1 MADLPSDSAI
11 AEALSA
17 AGSAHHEYEQTAL
30 KGVRDELWA
39 GFYAAFVIGRLGDFM
54 AASRLA
60 AVLEEVDA
68 PSNWSAAAAEHV
80 TTTLRAQSDA
90 MAPTVADVSDRRRF
104 EIEVDGAVLGFAEY
118 RRRPGVITFLHT
130 EIDPV
135 HKGEGLGTLLV
146 KAALDTARAEGLAV
160 LPYCPFFRGFIDR
173 HREYL
178 DLVPV
183 ERRAKF
189 ALDLRRLMIR
199 SPTPMRCRRA
209 AVTVGASASR
219 FSSWMRR
226 LSASAISVVS
236 HTSRASLPASVSA
249 R

>member
-39 GFYAAFVIGRLGDFM
+39 GFYAAFVLGRLGDFT

-60 AVLEEVDA
+60 ALLEEVDA
-68 PSNWSAAAAEHV
+68 PSNWSQAAAEHV
-80 TTTLRAQSDA
+80 ATTLRAQSDA
-90 MAPTVADVSDRRRF
+90 MAPTVTDVSDRRRF
-104 EIEVDGAVLGFAEY
+104 EIAVEGAVLGFAEY
-118 RRRPGVITFLHT
+118 RRRPGVISFLHT
-130 EIDPV
+130 EIDPARE
-135 HKGEGLGTLLV
+135 GEGLGTLLV

-189 ALDLRRLMIR
+189 ALDD
-199 SPTPMRCRRA
+199 
-209 AVTVGASASR
+209 G
-219 FSSWMRR
+219 
-226 LSASAISVVS
+226 
-236 HTSRASLPASVSA
+236 
-249 R
+249 

>member
-1 MADLPSDSAI
+1 MTNPPFDSAL
-11 AEALSA
+11 AEVLSA

-39 GFYAAFVIGRLGDFM
+39 GFYAAYVLGRLGDFT

-60 AVLEEVDA
+60 ALLEEVDA

-80 TTTLRAQSDA
+80 TTTLTSQSDT
-90 MAPTVADVSDRRRF
+90 MAPTVTDVSDRRRF
-104 EIEVDGAVLGFAEY
+104 EIAVDGAVVGFVDY
-118 RRRPGVITFLHT
+118 RRRPGVISLIHT
-130 EIDPV
+130 EIDPA

-146 KAALDTARAEGLAV
+146 KAALDTARAQGLAV
-160 LPYCPFFRGFIDR
+160 LPYCPFVQGFINR

-189 ALDLRRLMIR
+189 ALED
-199 SPTPMRCRRA
+199 
-209 AVTVGASASR
+209 G
-219 FSSWMRR
+219 
-226 LSASAISVVS
+226 
-236 HTSRASLPASVSA
+236 
-249 R
+249 

>member
-1 MADLPSDSAI
+1 MTNPPFDSDL
-11 AEALSA
+11 AEVLTA

-39 GFYAAFVIGRLGDFM
+39 GFYAAYVLGRLGDFT

-60 AVLEEVDA
+60 ALLEEVDA

-80 TTTLRAQSDA
+80 TTALSAQSDA
-90 MAPTVADVSDRRRF
+90 MAPTVTDVSDRRRF
-104 EIEVDGAVLGFAEY
+104 EIAVDGAVVGFADY
-118 RRRPGVITFLHT
+118 RRRPGVISLIHT
-130 EIDPV
+130 EIDPAR
-135 HKGEGLGTLLV
+135 KGEGLGTLLV

-160 LPYCPFFRGFIDR
+160 LPYCPFVQGFIDR

-189 ALDLRRLMIR
+189 ALEE
-199 SPTPMRCRRA
+199 
-209 AVTVGASASR
+209 G
-219 FSSWMRR
+219 
-226 LSASAISVVS
+226 
-236 HTSRASLPASVSA
+236 
-249 R
+249 

>member
-1 MADLPSDSAI
+1 MTDPPFDSDL
-11 AEALSA
+11 AEVLST

-39 GFYAAFVIGRLGDFM
+39 GFYAAFVLGRLGDFT

-60 AVLEEVDA
+60 ALLEEVDA
-68 PSNWSAAAAEHV
+68 PSNWSEAAAEHV
-80 TTTLRAQSDA
+80 ATTLRAQSDA
-90 MAPTVADVSDRRRF
+90 MAPTVTDVSDRRRF

-130 EIDPV
+130 EIDPA
-135 HKGEGLGTLLV
+135 HEGEGLGTLLV

-160 LPYCPFFRGFIDR
+160 LPYCPFVRGFIDR

-183 ERRAKF
+183 ERRANF
-189 ALDLRRLMIR
+189 TLDD
-199 SPTPMRCRRA
+199 
-209 AVTVGASASR
+209 G
-219 FSSWMRR
+219 
-226 LSASAISVVS
+226 
-236 HTSRASLPASVSA
+236 
-249 R
+249 

>member
-17 AGSAHHEYEQTAL
+17 AGAAHHEYEQTAL

-39 GFYAAFVIGRLGDFM
+39 GFYAAFVLGRLGDFT

-60 AVLEEVDA
+60 ALLEEVDA
-68 PSNWSAAAAEHV
+68 PSNWSEAAAEHV
-80 TTTLRAQSDA
+80 ATTLRAQSDA
-90 MAPTVADVSDRRRF
+90 MAPTVTDVSDRRRF

-130 EIDPV
+130 EIDPA
-135 HKGEGLGTLLV
+135 HEGEGLGTLLV

-183 ERRAKF
+183 ERRANF
-189 ALDLRRLMIR
+189 TLDD
-199 SPTPMRCRRA
+199 
-209 AVTVGASASR
+209 G
-219 FSSWMRR
+219 
-226 LSASAISVVS
+226 
-236 HTSRASLPASVSA
+236 
-249 R
+249 